1 VSFNEKLSAV
11 EVYDLS
17 GKLVKSVNGNATE
30 MNVSVENL
38 EAGVYTVVVR
48 SAKGDF
54 SKKLII
60 E

>member
-1 VSFNEKLSAV
+1 LNAV
-11 EVYDLS
+11 EVYDLT

-38 EAGVYTVVVR
+38 EAGVYTVVFR

-54 SKKLII
+54 SRKLIV